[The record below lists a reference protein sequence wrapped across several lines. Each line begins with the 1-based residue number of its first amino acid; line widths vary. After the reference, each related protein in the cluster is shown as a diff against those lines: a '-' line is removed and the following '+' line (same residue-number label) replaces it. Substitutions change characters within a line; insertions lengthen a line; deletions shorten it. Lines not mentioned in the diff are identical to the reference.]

1 MFKTRTRANVAR
13 TITISIPADLV
24 KQARAL
30 AKQESRSLSELF
42 REAFRTYRAQR
53 MDEALKRIQ
62 AAGQARKHLGY
73 TPEEVERLVHE
84 VRAERITRDRTR

>member
-1 MFKTRTRANVAR
+1 MSQTKTRANVAR

-42 REAFRTYRAQR
+42 REAFRTYRARR
-53 MDEALKRIQ
+53 MDEALQRIQ
-62 AAGQARKHLGY
+62 AAGQARKHLDH
-73 TPEEVERLVHE
+73 TRDEVERLVHE
-84 VRAERITRDRTR
+84 VRAERITRDGTR